1 MEDVYLCLDNAS
13 FDVGRA
19 TTRVPKL
26 KLKHVAKTNAPPRP
40 VGRPPRL
47 VPVPVPEVGQP
58 QPLWLQDMHAMAD
71 TLLTLEKQVEISFIK
86 FECAEALER
95 EESTRNKIRP
105 PHLFPHRPHENDKL
119 FSMSSVTERRLTIL
133 DSVVRSVTKKRKTN
147 VAMSSF
153 SNWVAFAT
161 GACVFATCVYVCVI
175 SHDSL
180 ALGCR
185 SSARRC
191 ESRADVR
198 RV

>member
-40 VGRPPRL
+40 VGRPRLVPVPVPVL

-71 TLLTLEKQVEISFIK
+71 TLLTLEKQVEFSFIK
-86 FECAEALER
+86 FECAEALEK

-105 PHLFPHRPHENDKL
+105 PHLFPHRPHQNDEL

-147 VAMSSF
+147 VAVSSF

-161 GACVFATCVYVCVI
+161 GVCVFSTGVCVFATCVCVCV
-175 SHDSL
+175 
-180 ALGCR
+180 
-185 SSARRC
+185 
-191 ESRADVR
+191 
-198 RV
+198 